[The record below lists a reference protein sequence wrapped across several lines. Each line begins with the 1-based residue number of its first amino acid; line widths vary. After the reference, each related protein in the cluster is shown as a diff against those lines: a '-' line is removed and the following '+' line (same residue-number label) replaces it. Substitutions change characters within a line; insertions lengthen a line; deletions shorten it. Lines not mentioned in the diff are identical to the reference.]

1 MNKIRAAALLFSIG
15 SIFASAQQLP
25 ETPACP
31 CCTENHRAFDF
42 WIGQW
47 EVELAT
53 GQPAGTNR
61 IVRSQNGCVLQEFW
75 SSASQGFTGT
85 SLNFYNAAVGQWEQ
99 LWVDS
104 SGNVLKL
111 SGNRQGDQ
119 MILSSEPFLNAQGV
133 SSVNRITW
141 TLNKD
146 GSVRQLWEL
155 LQDRKSVQVVFD
167 GLYRK
172 KE

>member
-1 MNKIRAAALLFSIG
+1 MKKNIAAMLLFSFG
-15 SIFASAQQLP
+15 SIFSSAQQPP
-25 ETPACP
+25 ERPACP

-47 EVELAT
+47 DVELAN

-61 IVRSQNGCVLQEFW
+61 IERSQNGCVLQEFW
-75 SSASQGFTGT
+75 SSAAQGFTGT
-85 SLNFYNAAVGQWEQ
+85 SLNFYNAALGLWEQ

-111 SGNRQGDQ
+111 RGNRQGNQ

-133 SSVNRITW
+133 TSVNRITW

-155 LQDRKSVQVVFD
+155 LQDGKAVQVVFD

>member
-1 MNKIRAAALLFSIG
+1 MNKIKVAALLFSIG
-15 SIFASAQQLP
+15 SIFANAQQLP
-25 ETPACP
+25 ETAACP

-47 EVELAT
+47 EVELAN

-61 IVRSQNGCVLQEFW
+61 IERSQNGCVLQEFW
-75 SSASQGFTGT
+75 SNASQGFTGT
-85 SLNFYNAAVGQWEQ
+85 SLNYYNATVGQWEQ

-119 MILSSEPFLNAQGV
+119 MILSSEPFMNAQGV

-155 LQDRKSVQVVFD
+155 LQDGKAVQVVFD

-172 KE
+172 KG